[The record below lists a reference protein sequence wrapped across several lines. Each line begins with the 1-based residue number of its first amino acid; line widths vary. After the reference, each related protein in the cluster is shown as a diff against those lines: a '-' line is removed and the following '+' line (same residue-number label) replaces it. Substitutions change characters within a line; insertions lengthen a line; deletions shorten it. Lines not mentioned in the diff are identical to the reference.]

1 MHGLIDYSE
10 WSETHHQ
17 THITDML
24 QLDNF
29 YKARFVLSQV
39 IRKTELVRTPR
50 INPDCDVYLKPE
62 CLQKTGSFKIR
73 GAYYKIS
80 QLTDEERAKGVI
92 ACSAGNHAQGVA
104 LGATAMGVKS
114 LICLPEGAPI
124 SKVEATKRLGAEV
137 CLVPGVYDDAYQRAL
152 QLRDEHGYTFVH
164 PFDDENVIAGQ
175 GTIGLE
181 ILDQLP
187 DVEAVVVPVGGGG
200 LISGVAFAIKQLNPK
215 VKVYGVQAEG
225 AASMVASLHEHRQEC
240 LPSVSTVA
248 DGIAVKEPG
257 KLTFDTCSK
266 YVDEIVTVSEDEI
279 CAAILK
285 LIESEKMVAEG
296 AGAASVA
303 AVMYNKVPV
312 KGRKTICVVSGGNI
326 DVTILNRVINR
337 GLAKSGRLCTIDVE
351 LDDKPGE
358 LVEVCSVIARL
369 GGNITGVHHDRTA
382 NRKKVN
388 ACMLRVTL
396 ETRNEEHIREIR
408 KALTDKGL
416 VLMS

>member
-1 MHGLIDYSE
+1 
-10 WSETHHQ
+10 
-17 THITDML
+17 ML

-29 YKARFVLSQV
+29 YKARFVLSKV
-39 IRKTELVRTPR
+39 IRKTELVHTPR
-50 INPDCDVYLKPE
+50 INPESDVFLKPE

-80 QLTDEERAKGVI
+80 QLSPEEKAKGVI

-152 QLRDEHGYTFVH
+152 ELRDEHGYTFVH

-187 DVEAVVVPVGGGG
+187 EVEAVVVPVGGGG
-200 LISGVAFAIKQLNPK
+200 LISGVAFAIKSLNPK
-215 VKVYGVQAEG
+215 VKIYGVQAEG
-225 AASMVASLHEHRQEC
+225 AASMVQSLHDHKQEK
-240 LPSVSTVA
+240 LPSVATVA

-257 KLTFDTCSK
+257 KLTFETCSK

-279 CAAILK
+279 CAAILS
-285 LIESEKMVAEG
+285 L
-296 AGAASVA
+296 
-303 AVMYNKVPV
+303 P
-312 KGRKTICVVSGGNI
+312 
-326 DVTILNRVINR
+326 
-337 GLAKSGRLCTIDVE
+337 
-351 LDDKPGE
+351 
-358 LVEVCSVIARL
+358 
-369 GGNITGVHHDRTA
+369 
-382 NRKKVN
+382 
-388 ACMLRVTL
+388 
-396 ETRNEEHIREIR
+396 
-408 KALTDKGL
+408 ALP
-416 VLMS
+416 